1 MHVCVLRSNKCYFF
15 GRLCV
20 CTLWMVPNSIFVD
33 ASMMHL
39 IAIVLQIFREKSW
52 FGLVTNY
59 KKKCVRKP
67 ILANLG
73 TRIFKIFSSIQTK
86 MTKII

>member
-15 GRLCV
+15 GKLCV
-20 CTLWMVPNSIFVD
+20 RTWWMVPNSIFVD

-39 IAIVLQIFREKSW
+39 IAIILQIFREKSW

-59 KKKCVRKP
+59 KKNV
-67 ILANLG
+67 LENQ
-73 TRIFKIFSSIQTK
+73 F
-86 MTKII
+86 